1 MGRWDGYGRRTVEQ
15 TRSISIGTL
24 RRAGF
29 VGQPARNWWKWRWKA
44 NDVGIWPKHWRGGLI
59 HLTDQILQTEQMSWR
74 FGGHRF
80 YFLCECGRRVEKL
93 HAFGDRPWRCRHC
106 YNLTYATR
114 QAVPPSHL
122 HGAKDPRAARRGS
135 PSMLDVFPPKPKGMH
150 QRRYERLR
158 RRHDT
163 QRAFGMTAAYL
174 AKLRPARSPKVR

>member
-1 MGRWDGYGRRTVEQ
+1 MGTWDGYGRRTVEQ

-93 HAFGDRPWRCRHC
+93 HAFRDRPWRCRHC
-106 YNLTYATR
+106 YNLTYEAR
-114 QAVPPSHL
+114 QAVPRHRHVMKAQKIREQL
-122 HGAKDPRAARRGS
+122 GGS
-135 PSMLDVFPPKPKGMH
+135 PNMLDAFPPKPKGMH

-158 RRHDT
+158 RRHDAAT
-163 QRAFGMTAAYL
+163 QQAFGMMSAYF
-174 AKLRPARSPKVR
+174 AGLRGKR